1 MDVSFLDACILGV
14 VEGISE
20 FLPISSTGHLILVSH
35 LLGLE
40 QTEFLKMFE
49 VVIQLGAI
57 LSIVVLYTK
66 RVLTDSALM
75 KKLIVALLPSLVVG
89 GLFYSSIKT
98 LFESTLTVVWAL
110 FLGGIAIVIF
120 EWFYKEKKDATKDLG
135 DISYKNAFWVGMFQA
150 LAVIPGVSRAGATIV
165 GGLYLGLS
173 RKAIVEFSFLLAV
186 PTMLAASTLDL
197 IQSGGSVLIS
207 EWGVLFVGFVIAFVT
222 AFATVT
228 WLLRFVKTNTFLP
241 FGVYRI
247 VLALLFLFFIL

>member
-135 DISYKNAFWVGMFQA
+135 DISYKNAFWVGMFQT